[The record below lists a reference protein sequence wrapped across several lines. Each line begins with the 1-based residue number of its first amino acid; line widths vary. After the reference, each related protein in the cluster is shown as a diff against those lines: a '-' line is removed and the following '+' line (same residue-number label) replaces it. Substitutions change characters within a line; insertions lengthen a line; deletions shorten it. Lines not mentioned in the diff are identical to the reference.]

1 MKTNKEKFLALV
13 AEEDE
18 NTTLRNNWR
27 IANQDWL
34 CVSQQIAFD
43 VLEKLD
49 ELMWTQKD
57 LAEKMQV
64 SPQYVNKLVKGKEN
78 FTLETLVKLV
88 RVLGIEILIKPSLP
102 ITHTSKENSNRDAT
116 HYVSTC

>member
-1 MKTNKEKFLALV
+1 MKTNREKFLSLV
-13 AEEDE
+13 TEEDE
-18 NTTLRNNWR
+18 NTASRNDWR

-34 CVSQQIAFD
+34 SVSQQIAFN

-57 LAEKMQV
+57 LADKMQV
-64 SPQYVNKLVKGKEN
+64 SPQYVSKLVRGKEN

-88 RVLGIEILIKPSLP
+88 QVLGIEILIKQPFQQ
-102 ITHTSKENSNRDAT
+102 ITPPTQQITKVA
-116 HYVSTC
+116 C